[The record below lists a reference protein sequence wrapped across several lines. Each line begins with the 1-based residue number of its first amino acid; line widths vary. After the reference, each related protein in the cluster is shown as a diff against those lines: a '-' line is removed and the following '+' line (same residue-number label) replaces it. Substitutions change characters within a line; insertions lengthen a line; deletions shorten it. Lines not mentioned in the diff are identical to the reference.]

1 LQSENYW
8 RMIFIKFF
16 ANIELCSLLKKFIF
30 FTGILL
36 ILSGSS
42 SLLYAQVEDD
52 TTRVEREGPE
62 LPEEIQYNNFLHTPY
77 QMEFSESEINRYRI
91 SDYDNMYGFYRRMQS
106 QSPQQVM
113 MTMQA
118 RHERYGADWEN
129 EINAQLIA
137 ILQATFK
144 EQNSLLQMLSRIA
157 PFLGFGFF
165 EQYEVPVVPRNE
177 DPDRVY
183 IED

>member
-1 LQSENYW
+1 
-8 RMIFIKFF
+8 MIFMKSFTNFEI
-16 ANIELCSLLKKFIF
+16 CSFLKKFIF
-30 FTGILL
+30 ITGIFL
-36 ILSGSS
+36 ILSGSAT
-42 SLLYAQVEDD
+42 LLYAQVEDD

-62 LPEEIQYNNFLHTPY
+62 LPEEIRHNNFLHTPY
-77 QMEFSESEINRYRI
+77 QMDFSESEMNRYRI
-91 SDYDNMYGFYRRMQS
+91 SDYDNMYGFYRRMQY

-118 RHERYGADWEN
+118 SHERYGSDWEN
-129 EINAQLIA
+129 ELNAQLIA

-165 EQYEVPVVPRNE
+165 EPYEVPVVPRNE

-183 IED
+183 IEE